1 MPDAP
6 HEKRSWR
13 PRPAGAALATVTKAA
28 FRKRGFTRREILT
41 QWPAIV
47 GELMARYSC
56 PERLQFGRDRNE
68 GATPVVRA
76 GSGFATE
83 LQHLHP
89 IVLDRINTFFGYQAV
104 ARITIIQGPLPTP
117 TVAERRALRAVTP
130 EEEARIAA
138 QVSGTRNP
146 DLAEALRTLG
156 RTLTARD

>member
-1 MPDAP
+1 MAEPSF
-6 HEKRSWR
+6 EKRSWR
-13 PRPAGAALATVTKAA
+13 PRPAGAALEKVTKAA

-47 GELMARYSC
+47 GDLMARYSC

-68 GATPVVRA
+68 GATLVVRA
-76 GSGFATE
+76 GAGFATE

-117 TVAERRALRAVTP
+117 TATERRELRAVTP
-130 EEEARIAA
+130 EEEARIAD
-138 QVSGTRNP
+138 QVRGTQHP
-146 DLAEALRTLG
+146 DLANALRTLG
-156 RTLTARD
+156 RTLTVTR